1 MCAAGLANLAIIE
14 DEKLVQKAREQGR
27 YLQKA
32 LATLKDIPIVGDVRG
47 KGLVAAIELVKD
59 KHTKEMFPAETK
71 LVTRVWERAL
81 RSGLLT
87 RMGGSNVIAICPP
100 LIITTQQIDEM
111 VTILRETLVSVSE
124 ELGEDWKLASGK

>member
-1 MCAAGLANLAIIE
+1 
-14 DEKLVQKAREQGR
+14 
-27 YLQKA
+27 
-32 LATLKDIPIVGDVRG
+32 
-47 KGLVAAIELVKD
+47 
-59 KHTKEMFPAETK
+59 MFPAETK

-87 RMGGSNVIAICPP
+87 RMGGSNVIALCPP

-111 VTILRETLVSVSE
+111 VTTLRETLVSVSE

>member
-32 LATLKDIPIVGDVRG
+32 LVTLKDIPIVGDVRG

-59 KHTKEMFPAETK
+59 KQTKEMFPAETK

-87 RMGGSNVIAICPP
+87 RMGGSNVIALCPP
-100 LIITTQQIDEM
+100 LIITAQQIDEM
-111 VTILRETLVSVSE
+111 VATLRKTLVSVSE